1 MSREFLKQQEKIL
14 IEMQDKLERQLESFA
29 KKDENLDHNWKSDF
43 PKLDKSAIGDA
54 NLETAQDEVEEYM
67 NRLSLEHTLEIK
79 LRNVVHALERIK
91 EGKYG
96 RCEKCNKK
104 IPLDRLKVC
113 PEARWCLDCEKK

>member
-1 MSREFLKQQEKIL
+1 MNKGFIKNQEEIL
-14 IEMQDKLERQLESFA
+14 LDMKNKLETQLESFA

-67 NRLSLEHTLEIK
+67 NRLSIEHALEIK
-79 LRNVVHALERIK
+79 LKNIAHALERIK
-91 EGKYG
+91 NGKYG
-96 RCEKCNKK
+96 KCEKCNKK

-113 PEARWCLDCEKK
+113 PEARLCLDCEKK